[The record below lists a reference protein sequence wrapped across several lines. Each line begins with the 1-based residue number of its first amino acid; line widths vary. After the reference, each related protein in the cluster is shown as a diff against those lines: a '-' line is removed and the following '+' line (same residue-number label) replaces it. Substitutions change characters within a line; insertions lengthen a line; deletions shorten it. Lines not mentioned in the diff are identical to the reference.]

1 MVVAADAVADGAV
14 AAVSAVLM
22 VVDLAV
28 SAAAIR
34 AAAER
39 HEIGKGLIGSYG
51 QDARTTA

>member
-1 MVVAADAVADGAV
+1 MVAADVVVDGVA

-34 AAAER
+34 AAAEP

>member
-1 MVVAADAVADGAV
+1 MADAGADGAV

-51 QDARTTA
+51 QDARTTS

>member
-1 MVVAADAVADGAV
+1 MADAVADGAV
-14 AAVSAVLM
+14 AADSAVLM

-39 HEIGKGLIGSYG
+39 HEIGKGLIGSYYG
-51 QDARTTA
+51 QDARTTS